1 MPGKLYLVA
10 TPIGNLQDMTF
21 RAVEVLRAVDVIACE
36 DTRHTRHLLDHFRV
50 SARVV
55 SYHEHNEKERAEEL
69 ADRLV
74 AGGSVAVVSDAGTP
88 GICDPAYRIVSRA
101 VGEARKI
108 EGHAFDEPLFLDR
121 IALVGDVKRRLRQVK
136 ARHW

>member
-1 MPGKLYLVA
+1 MPDALSNLAA
-10 TPIGNLQDMTF
+10 TNL
-21 RAVEVLRAVDVIACE
+21 E
-36 DTRHTRHLLDHFRV
+36 
-50 SARVV
+50 
-55 SYHEHNEKERAEEL
+55 
-69 ADRLV
+69 
-74 AGGSVAVVSDAGTP
+74 G
-88 GICDPAYRIVSRA
+88 AYRIVSRA